1 VSKISKL
8 IVGLLVCG
16 VSVGCSTSD
25 VKPYDGQGG
34 KGRTLFLP
42 SYRTAGADPVYAR
55 TRWVQ
60 PPEVLPA
67 RNTEDTD
74 SSYDRAPTLRPVY
87 QLAMKNAS
95 LEQTCKVLASMARYS
110 SYTSPSLA
118 GQKYSFENL
127 GTIDELARII
137 EQKAQIKVVVDHE
150 NKEVRFLVR
159 TALEPT
165 LFSE

>member
-1 VSKISKL
+1 VIKVSKI

-25 VKPYDGQGG
+25 VKPYEPTAK
-34 KGRTLFLP
+34 KGRTLFMP
-42 SYRTAGADPVYAR
+42 SYRVAGPEPVYAR
-55 TRWVQ
+55 TRWVH
-60 PPEVLPA
+60 PPEVLPS
-67 RNTEDTD
+67 REGGDTD
-74 SSYDRAPTLRPVY
+74 SSYETPPLRPVY
-87 QLAMKNAS
+87 ELSISNGT

-118 GQKYSFENL
+118 KEKFSLKNL

-137 EQKAQIKVVVDHE
+137 EEKAQIKVVVDHE

-159 TALEPT
+159 TTLEPT

>member
-1 VSKISKL
+1 MITVRTL
-8 IVGLLVCG
+8 VVGLALCG

-25 VKPYDGQGG
+25 VKPYSPTG
-34 KGRTLFLP
+34 KNTRTIFMP
-42 SYRTAGADPVYAR
+42 SYRTAGPEPVYAR

-60 PPEVLPA
+60 PPEVLPP
-67 RNTEDTD
+67 RSGGSTEN
-74 SSYDRAPTLRPVY
+74 SYDQAPSLRPVY
-87 QLAMKNAS
+87 ELTMKNAT
-95 LEQTCKVLASMARYS
+95 LEQTCKVLAQMARYS

-118 GQKYSFENL
+118 TQKFSFQNL

-137 EQKAQIKVVVDHE
+137 EEKAGIKVVVDHE

>member
-1 VSKISKL
+1 MTRFLTL
-8 IVGLLVCG
+8 IVGFALCG
-16 VSVGCSTSD
+16 VAAGCSTSD
-25 VKPYDGQGG
+25 VKPYSPTS
-34 KGRTLFLP
+34 KNIRTIFMP
-42 SYRTAGADPVYAR
+42 SYRTAGPEPVYAR

-60 PPEVLPA
+60 PPEVLPP
-67 RNTEDTD
+67 RSGGSTD
-74 SSYDRAPTLRPVY
+74 SSYDGSPALRPVY
-87 QLAMKNAS
+87 ELTMKNAT
-95 LEQTCKVLASMARYS
+95 LEQTCKVLAQMARYS

-118 GQKYSFENL
+118 TQKFSFQNL

-137 EQKAQIKVVVDHE
+137 EQQAGIKVVVDHE

>member
-1 VSKISKL
+1 MRTLSKIV
-8 IVGLLVCG
+8 VGLMVCG

-25 VKPYDGQGG
+25 VKPYEPTS
-34 KGRTLFLP
+34 KTGRTLFMP
-42 SYRTAGADPVYAR
+42 SYRVAGPEPVYAR
-55 TRWVQ
+55 TRWVH
-60 PPEVLPA
+60 PPEVLPS
-67 RNTEDTD
+67 RDEGDTD
-74 SSYDRAPTLRPVY
+74 SSYPSPPLRPVY
-87 QLAMKNAS
+87 ELSLKKS
-95 LEQTCKVLASMARYS
+95 TLEQTCKVLASMARYS

-118 GQKYSFENL
+118 KETFSFKNL

-137 EQKAQIKVVVDHE
+137 EDKAQIKVVVDHE

>member
-1 VSKISKL
+1 MIKVSSL
-8 IVGLLVCG
+8 IVGLIVCG
-16 VSVGCSTSD
+16 VAAGCSTSD
-25 VKPYDGQGG
+25 VKPYDPVGT
-34 KGRTLFLP
+34 KGRTLFMP
-42 SYRTAGADPVYAR
+42 SYRSAAPDRVYAR

-60 PPEVLPA
+60 PPEVLPP
-67 RNTEDTD
+67 RSGGSTS
-74 SSYDRAPTLRPVY
+74 SSYGDAPALRPVY
-87 QLAMKNAS
+87 ELTLKDAT

-118 GQKYSFENL
+118 TEKFSIQNL
-127 GTIDELARII
+127 GTIDELAQII
-137 EQKAQIKVVVDHE
+137 EQKAGIKVVVDHE

>member
-1 VSKISKL
+1 MIKFSTL
-8 IVGLLVCG
+8 ILGLVVCG

-25 VKPYDGQGG
+25 VKPYDASGT

-42 SYRTAGADPVYAR
+42 SYRSAAPEPVYAR
-55 TRWVQ
+55 TRWVH
-60 PPEVLPA
+60 PPEVLPP
-67 RNTEDTD
+67 RSGGSTE
-74 SSYDRAPTLRPVY
+74 SSYITGPSLRPVY
-87 QLAMKNAS
+87 ELTLKNAS

-118 GQKYSFENL
+118 SQKFSIQNL

-137 EQKAQIKVVVDHE
+137 EEKAGIKVVVDHE

>member
-1 VSKISKL
+1 MIKVSKL
-8 IVGLLVCG
+8 IVGVLVCG

-25 VKPYDGQGG
+25 VKPYEPVA
-34 KGRTLFLP
+34 KSGRTLFMP
-42 SYRTAGADPVYAR
+42 SYRVAGPEPVYAR
-55 TRWVQ
+55 TRWVH
-60 PPEVLPA
+60 PPEVLPS
-67 RNTEDTD
+67 RDDGDTN
-74 SSYDRAPTLRPVY
+74 SSYDAPPLRPVY
-87 QLAMKNAS
+87 QLSISNGT

-118 GQKYSFENL
+118 KEKFSLKNL

-137 EQKAQIKVVVDHE
+137 EERARIKVVIDHE

-159 TALEPT
+159 TTLDPT

>member
-1 VSKISKL
+1 VRKVSL
-8 IVGLLVCG
+8 ITVALLVCG

-25 VKPYDGQGG
+25 VKPYEPNN
-34 KGRTLFLP
+34 KAGRTLFMP
-42 SYRTAGADPVYAR
+42 SYRAAGPEPVYAR
-55 TRWVQ
+55 TRWVH

-67 RNTEDTD
+67 RDGGDTD
-74 SSYDRAPTLRPVY
+74 SSYDTPSLRPVY
-87 QLAMKNAS
+87 ELTLKNAT

-118 GQKYSFENL
+118 RESFSFQNL
-127 GTIDELARII
+127 GTIDELAQII
-137 EQKAQIKVVVDHE
+137 EEKAQIKVVVDHE